1 MLECWESFLIM
12 EETAVWDLFFKH
24 RFSCWF
30 TWRDTI
36 DLGVSLWGGTLKL
49 SYAVECGKKSVMTYT
64 WMAPLH
70 QTPWVCHSQ
79 ALDPTPRIQR
89 GLQGSSTNEA
99 AGISLARYKL
109 LCVKPFSWLEAAPS
123 TSYYFTEWKAFTI
136 NDAIMLMELPSC
148 LFASP
153 STKYQSWWKWESASI
168 TAQIQSVYLPVS
180 LSFP

>member
-1 MLECWESFLIM
+1 MG
-12 EETAVWDLFFKH
+12 K
-24 RFSCWF
+24 
-30 TWRDTI
+30 
-36 DLGVSLWGGTLKL
+36 TLKL

-64 WMAPLH
+64 WMAPLY

-79 ALDPTPRIQR
+79 ASDPPCIQR

-123 TSYYFTEWKAFTI
+123 TSYYFTEWKGFTI

-153 STKYQSWWKWESASI
+153 SPKYQSWWRMGKWKHQCSVSECIFAHESELSLEMAALETKNNWLRNNRTFVHCHVPFHANVSI
-168 TAQIQSVYLPVS
+168 GRQA
-180 LSFP
+180 